1 MPNNMRAPSHEAIY
15 DVAAERFAS
24 KLAGVGLHRDSVR
37 PIGWYARRLI
47 NFGPVVG
54 RGLGDAVSSR
64 ADGGKPGARLAAWHG
79 PAAGAGRGSP
89 TSEASSSRPW
99 RRFWPGPIR
108 LKMA

>member
-15 DVAAERFAS
+15 DVAAEPRFAS

-47 NFGPVVG
+47 NLGLSVEAWETRYLHVLTGENPVLDWL
-54 RGLGDAVSSR
+54 RGTALRPV
-64 ADGGKPGARLAAWHG
+64 LAAL
-79 PAAGAGRGSP
+79 AP